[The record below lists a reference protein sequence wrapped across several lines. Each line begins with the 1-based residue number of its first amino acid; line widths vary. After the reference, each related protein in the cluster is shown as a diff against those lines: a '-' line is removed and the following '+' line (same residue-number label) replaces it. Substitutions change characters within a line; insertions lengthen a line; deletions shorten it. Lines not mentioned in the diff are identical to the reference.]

1 MQKEISILLD
11 KMGIDYTNSSFFDSL
26 KLERLVV
33 DKESGNWNF
42 YLLSDK
48 LPDID
53 SYLELE
59 KNKDKIASNIYY
71 NITNLDNN
79 VLLSYYKPLLE
90 LAKEEGLISIT
101 EPYLSNLILDKDKL
115 LLVASNIIEEK
126 RLVKIKDIISPYYQ
140 RLGYKEEIEI
150 VVRENESIKEEID
163 RELKEIKVE
172 PIKEEK
178 KEEKKEFK
186 NFTPGPRPR
195 RSKKRDEGCILGLDI
210 KQMPIK
216 ISMIQGE
223 DNNVIVEGNVFG
235 VDYFESSKSEFR
247 IITLKITD
255 YTDSILCKVFCNEQD
270 EYERLC
276 KELKVGRDLLI
287 SGYVKEDSFAKEL
300 VLNARDIMPIT
311 KHNFQ
316 IKSVEEL
323 ADTIRRAFSIAQSGR
338 KGPVLIDIPKDITS
352 AECEYTPM
360 PKVEVE
366 KAKEPKKSAVER
378 AVELIRNAKKP
389 LIYVGGG
396 AILSNVGEDLVTFA
410 EKIDAPVASSLMGLG
425 AFPYDNPLHLGL
437 IGMHGHYECN
447 KAAHDCDVLITCG
460 ARFSDRVAGNR
471 KKFAPN
477 AEILHI
483 DIDSAEM
490 DKNIVSN
497 YHLRGDLAEVLPIL
511 TREIE
516 QLDHSEWRKEIET
529 FRRPFKQLQIGDYV
543 NPQTLIE
550 KIDAATPDDTI
561 VVTDVGQ
568 HQLWAAQ
575 FYKFKHSR
583 TLLTSGGL
591 GTMGYSMG
599 AAMGGQMGCP
609 DKTVVMFAGDGGF
622 HMNLSELATMC
633 SYNIPVKM
641 FIMNNTV
648 LGMVRQWQKLF
659 YENRFADT
667 DPHRATDFVKVAEGF
682 GVKALRISTNDDI
695 DAVLK
700 EALEYNGPVL
710 VDCRISP
717 DSNVLPMIPPGG
729 AHTDIIEKFN

>member
-1 MQKEISILLD
+1 MKLNGSQIVLEVLKEQGVDTIFGYPGGTILN
-11 KMGIDYTNSSFFDSL
+11 IFDELYKYGDTFKHILTAHEQGASHAADGYARATG
-26 KLERLVV
+26 KVGV
-33 DKESGNWNF
+33 CFATSG
-42 YLLSDK
+42 
-48 LPDID
+48 PG
-53 SYLELE
+53 
-59 KNKDKIASNIYY
+59 A
-71 NITNLDNN
+71 TNLVTGIATAYMDSVPVVAITCNYAT
-79 VLLSYYKPLLE
+79 S
-90 LAKEEGLISIT
+90 GL
-101 EPYLSNLILDKDKL
+101 
-115 LLVASNIIEEK
+115 
-126 RLVKIKDIISPYYQ
+126 
-140 RLGYKEEIEI
+140 
-150 VVRENESIKEEID
+150 
-163 RELKEIKVE
+163 
-172 PIKEEK
+172 
-178 KEEKKEFK
+178 
-186 NFTPGPRPR
+186 
-195 RSKKRDEGCILGLDI
+195 
-210 KQMPIK
+210 
-216 ISMIQGE
+216 
-223 DNNVIVEGNVFG
+223 
-235 VDYFESSKSEFR
+235 
-247 IITLKITD
+247 
-255 YTDSILCKVFCNEQD
+255 
-270 EYERLC
+270 
-276 KELKVGRDLLI
+276 GRD
-287 SGYVKEDSFAKEL
+287 SFQE
-300 VLNARDIMPIT
+300 VDICGITMPIT

-316 IKSVEEL
+316 VKDVNDL

-352 AECEYTPM
+352 DECEYTPM
-360 PKVEVE
+360 PKVEPE
-366 KAKEPKKSAVER
+366 KAKLPKDSCVKR
-378 AVELIRNAKKP
+378 AVELIRSAKKP

-396 AILSNVGEDLVTFA
+396 AVLSNCGEDLITFA

-437 IGMHGHYECN
+437 IGMHGHFECN

-497 YHLRGDLAEVLPIL
+497 YHLRGDLADVLPIL

-516 QLDHSEWRKEIET
+516 QLDHSEWRAEIEG

-550 KIDAATPDDTI
+550 KIDSATPDDTI

-575 FYKFKHSR
+575 FYKFKYPR
-583 TLLTSGGL
+583 TLLSSGGL

-599 AAMGGQMGCP
+599 ASIGGQFGQP

-622 HMNLSELATMC
+622 HMNLSELATMR
-633 SYNIPVKM
+633 SYDVPVKM

-659 YENRFADT
+659 YDSRFADT

-682 GVKALRISTNDDI
+682 GIKALRINTNDDI

-700 EALEYNGPVL
+700 ETFEYNGPVL

-729 AHTDIIEKFN
+729 AHTDIIEEFK

>member
-1 MQKEISILLD
+1 MQLTGAQIVIECLKEQGVDTVFGYPGGAILNVYDELYKHQGEIRHVLTSHEQGASHAAD
-11 KMGIDYTNSSFFDSL
+11 GYARSTGKVGVCFAT
-26 KLERLVV
+26 
-33 DKESGNWNF
+33 SG
-42 YLLSDK
+42 
-48 LPDID
+48 PG
-53 SYLELE
+53 
-59 KNKDKIASNIYY
+59 A
-71 NITNLDNN
+71 TNLVTGIATAYMDSVPVVAITCNYAT
-79 VLLSYYKPLLE
+79 S
-90 LAKEEGLISIT
+90 GL
-101 EPYLSNLILDKDKL
+101 
-115 LLVASNIIEEK
+115 
-126 RLVKIKDIISPYYQ
+126 
-140 RLGYKEEIEI
+140 
-150 VVRENESIKEEID
+150 
-163 RELKEIKVE
+163 
-172 PIKEEK
+172 
-178 KEEKKEFK
+178 
-186 NFTPGPRPR
+186 
-195 RSKKRDEGCILGLDI
+195 
-210 KQMPIK
+210 
-216 ISMIQGE
+216 
-223 DNNVIVEGNVFG
+223 
-235 VDYFESSKSEFR
+235 
-247 IITLKITD
+247 
-255 YTDSILCKVFCNEQD
+255 
-270 EYERLC
+270 
-276 KELKVGRDLLI
+276 GRD
-287 SGYVKEDSFAKEL
+287 SFQE
-300 VLNARDIMPIT
+300 VDICGITMPIT

>member
-1 MQKEISILLD
+1 
-11 KMGIDYTNSSFFDSL
+11 
-26 KLERLVV
+26 
-33 DKESGNWNF
+33 
-42 YLLSDK
+42 
-48 LPDID
+48 
-53 SYLELE
+53 
-59 KNKDKIASNIYY
+59 
-71 NITNLDNN
+71 
-79 VLLSYYKPLLE
+79 
-90 LAKEEGLISIT
+90 
-101 EPYLSNLILDKDKL
+101 
-115 LLVASNIIEEK
+115 
-126 RLVKIKDIISPYYQ
+126 
-140 RLGYKEEIEI
+140 
-150 VVRENESIKEEID
+150 
-163 RELKEIKVE
+163 
-172 PIKEEK
+172 
-178 KEEKKEFK
+178 
-186 NFTPGPRPR
+186 
-195 RSKKRDEGCILGLDI
+195 
-210 KQMPIK
+210 
-216 ISMIQGE
+216 
-223 DNNVIVEGNVFG
+223 
-235 VDYFESSKSEFR
+235 
-247 IITLKITD
+247 
-255 YTDSILCKVFCNEQD
+255 
-270 EYERLC
+270 
-276 KELKVGRDLLI
+276 
-287 SGYVKEDSFAKEL
+287 
-300 VLNARDIMPIT
+300 
-311 KHNFQ
+311 
-316 IKSVEEL
+316 
-323 ADTIRRAFSIAQSGR
+323 
-338 KGPVLIDIPKDITS
+338 
-352 AECEYTPM
+352 
-360 PKVEVE
+360 
-366 KAKEPKKSAVER
+366 
-378 AVELIRNAKKP
+378 
-389 LIYVGGG
+389 
-396 AILSNVGEDLVTFA
+396 
-410 EKIDAPVASSLMGLG
+410 MGLG

-460 ARFSDRVAGNR
+460 ARFSDRVAAIERNLLLMQ
-471 KKFAPN
+471 KFY
-477 AEILHI
+477 IL
-483 DIDSAEM
+483 
-490 DKNIVSN
+490 
-497 YHLRGDLAEVLPIL
+497 IL
-511 TREIE
+511 TLQKWIKILFQIIIFVATLQRCFLFLQEIE

>member
-1 MQKEISILLD
+1 MQLTGAEIICECLLEQ
-11 KMGIDYTNSSFFDSL
+11 G
-26 KLERLVV
+26 V
-33 DKESGNWNF
+33 DTVFGYPGGAALNTYDALYK
-42 YLLSDK
+42 YSDK
-48 LPDID
+48 ITHILTAHEQGAAHAADGYARSTGKVGVVFSTSGPGATNLVTGIATANID
-53 SYLELE
+53 S
-59 KNKDKIASNIYY
+59 I
-71 NITNLDNN
+71 
-79 VLLSYYKPLLE
+79 PM
-90 LAKEEGLISIT
+90 
-101 EPYLSNLILDKDKL
+101 
-115 LLVASNIIEEK
+115 VAI
-126 RLVKIKDIISPYYQ
+126 
-140 RLGYKEEIEI
+140 
-150 VVRENESIKEEID
+150 
-163 RELKEIKVE
+163 
-172 PIKEEK
+172 
-178 KEEKKEFK
+178 
-186 NFTPGPRPR
+186 
-195 RSKKRDEGCILGLDI
+195 C
-210 KQMPIK
+210 
-216 ISMIQGE
+216 
-223 DNNVIVEGNVFG
+223 GNV
-235 VDYFESSKSEFR
+235 
-247 IITLKITD
+247 
-255 YTDSILCKVFCNEQD
+255 Q
-270 EYERLC
+270 
-276 KELKVGRDLLI
+276 RDLLGRDAFQEVNI
-287 SGYVKEDSFAKEL
+287 SEVVK
-300 VLNARDIMPIT
+300 PIT
-311 KHNFQ
+311 KASFL
-316 IKSVEEL
+316 VMEMEDL
-323 ADTIRRAFSIAQSGR
+323 APTIRKAFEIAQSGR

-360 PKVEVE
+360 PKVEAE

-609 DKTVVMFAGDGGF
+609 DKTVIMFAGDGGF

-659 YENRFADT
+659 YGNRFADT

-700 EALEYNGPVL
+700 ETLEYNGPVL